1 MPLTLPALTLPA
13 PAKLNLFLH
22 VVGRRPDGYHLL
34 QTVFQLLDFGDEL
47 TFTPRTDGQI
57 HLHGTLDGVPAAQ
70 NLVLRAATLLQQHSA
85 CTHGADITLTKHLPM
100 GGGLGGG
107 SSDAA
112 TTLLGL
118 NRLWNLQWDNDAL
131 ASLGLQLGA
140 DVPVFVRGHSSWAEG
155 VGEQLTPLVLP
166 EQWFVVLTPDCSV
179 NTADIFNAEQL
190 TRNTPAITI
199 AAFLR
204 GGSQIAIRNDCQP
217 VVEQG
222 YPAVKNLLAWLST
235 HAACKMTGTGASV
248 FAAFPTHAQAEAVL
262 VQKPAGV
269 SGFVAK
275 GVNVSPVLHRLQPET
290 NYRGIAKR

>member
-1 MPLTLPALTLPA
+1 MSLTLPA

-22 VVGRRPDGYHLL
+22 ITGRRNDGYHLL

-47 TFTPRTDGQI
+47 SFSLRDDEQI
-57 HLHGTLDGVPAAQ
+57 LLHSELADVPVEQ
-70 NLVLRAATLLQQHSA
+70 NLIVRAARLLQNHCPFPQ
-85 CTHGADITLTKHLPM
+85 GADITLAKHLPM

-118 NRLWNLQWDNDAL
+118 NRLWDLQLSIDEL
-131 ASLGLQLGA
+131 ARLGLQLGA
-140 DVPVFVRGHSSWAEG
+140 DVPVFVRGYSSWAEG
-155 VGEQLTPLVLP
+155 IGEQLTAIGLP
-166 EQWFVVLTPDCSV
+166 TQWFAVLTPDCSI
-179 NTADIFNAEQL
+179 NTAEIFNAEQL

-199 AAFLR
+199 AAFLQ
-204 GGSQIAIRNDCQP
+204 GGSQIATRNDCQP

-222 YPAVKNLLAWLST
+222 YPAVKNLLEWLST
-235 HAACKMTGTGASV
+235 HAACRMTGTGASV
-248 FAAFPTHAQAEAVL
+248 FAAFSTREQAEAVL
-262 VQKPAGV
+262 AQKPSGV

-275 GVNVSPVLHRLQPET
+275 GVNMSPVHRQLQPET

>member
-1 MPLTLPALTLPA
+1 MSLTLPA

-22 VVGRRPDGYHLL
+22 ITGRRNDGYHLL

-47 TFTPRTDGQI
+47 SFSLRDDEQI
-57 HLHGTLDGVPAAQ
+57 LLHSELADVPTEQ
-70 NLVLRAATLLQQHSA
+70 NLVVRAARLLQNHCPFPQ
-85 CTHGADITLTKHLPM
+85 GADITLAKHLPM

-118 NRLWNLQWDNDAL
+118 NRLWDLQLSVDEL
-131 ASLGLQLGA
+131 ARLGLQLGA

-155 VGEQLTPLVLP
+155 IGEQLNPIELP
-166 EQWFVVLTPDCSV
+166 TQWFVVLTPDCSI
-179 NTADIFNAEQL
+179 NTAEIFNAEQL

-199 AAFLR
+199 AAFLQ
-204 GGSQIAIRNDCQP
+204 GGSQIATRNDCQP

-222 YPAVKNLLAWLST
+222 YPAVKNLLEWLST
-235 HAACKMTGTGASV
+235 HAACRMTGTGASV
-248 FAAFPTHAQAEAVL
+248 FAAFSTREQAEAVL
-262 VQKPAGV
+262 AQKPSGV

-275 GVNVSPVLHRLQPET
+275 GVNMSPVHRQLQPET